1 MRHEQKKK
9 IRGWFKSACTELE
22 QREEVLSVVLSK
34 LGLFNLFVNE
44 LKEGGEVS
52 RAITDHILILVT
64 AFVSLP
70 Q

>member
-1 MRHEQKKK
+1 M
-9 IRGWFKSACTELE
+9 
-22 QREEVLSVVLSK
+22 LSVVLSK

-52 RAITDHILILVT
+52 RAVTDHILILVT